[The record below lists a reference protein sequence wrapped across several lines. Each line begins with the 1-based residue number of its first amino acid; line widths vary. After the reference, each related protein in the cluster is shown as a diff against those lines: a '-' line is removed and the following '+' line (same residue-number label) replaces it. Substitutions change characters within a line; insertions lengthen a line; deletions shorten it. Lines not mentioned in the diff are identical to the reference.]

1 MNVTFRPAD
10 ELVEETEVGGQELFD
25 NLNEESDTETAEE
38 EERSHEKHI
47 EFLNREE
54 ENHSAWPVV
63 LFLTVGVA

>member
-1 MNVTFRPAD
+1 MHVTFRPAD

-54 ENHSAWPVV
+54 ENHTRLGLWCYS
-63 LFLTVGVA
+63 